1 MQGPTIYWGIRTLKD
16 LEQCN
21 GWMLQSVP
29 VRKSGS
35 ATDPVEEESGKQH
48 TEWRRCSGWAISGWT
63 DRGETGCCS
72 PEEAWGRWGWKAL
85 TNPLEGLGLC
95 LLGHGSNPK
104 FGRRTETHKV
114 RCTDYPLGVCM
125 DRTFP
130 SWSSLYPMGA
140 DPGML
145 RQSVFR
151 GSRCRVISTWFGQHL
166 VPRLVWNRFFTCRWF
181 LYQATFCVF

>member
-1 MQGPTIYWGIRTLKD
+1 MAGCCNQYQLGSQEVPQTLLKKS
-16 LEQCN
+16 LESSTLS
-21 GWMLQSVP
+21 GEGVLDGQSVDGQ
-29 VRKSGS
+29 S
-35 ATDPVEEESGKQH
+35 
-48 TEWRRCSGWAISGWT
+48 
-63 DRGETGCCS
+63 RGETGCCS

-104 FGRRTETHKV
+104 FGRRTVTHKV

-140 DPGML
+140 DQGML
-145 RQSVFR
+145 RQSVFS
-151 GSRCRVISTWFGQHL
+151 GSRCRVISNWFGQHL